1 MTLGFTG
8 LVPTSFWAQWTVF
21 EYEKKNGKFIS
32 DKFAAPSGKHKVQF
46 APVFVGDGDFT
57 KMFGWG
63 MEILVF
69 TTYRATLKPWYRYI
83 ELCKG
88 GEKTMILFGV
98 PAYKFQ
104 IYLEIRFVIATTVRF
119 RKKQKGGKR
128 HMGQRLPFWSS
139 LRQ

>member
-1 MTLGFTG
+1 M
-8 LVPTSFWAQWTVF
+8 F
-21 EYEKKNGKFIS
+21 EYAKKNGKFIS

-46 APVFVGDGDFT
+46 APVFVVDGDFQIS
-57 KMFGWG
+57 FGWG

-104 IYLEIRFVIATTVRF
+104 IYLEIRFVIATTVGF
-119 RKKQKGGKR
+119 RQCHKGGKR
-128 HMGQRLPFWSS
+128 HIRQRLS
-139 LRQ
+139 RD